1 MIQTDHISK
10 RLSQVMENMKED
22 EQLRCAALLGHHII
36 NLISLLI

>member
-22 EQLRCAALLGHHII
+22 EQLCSAIIGHH
-36 NLISLLI
+36 